1 MRREICR
8 AKIVLRSAS
17 QPRLAAP
24 DATSAHIFTSAGRPF
39 AAWMRTSG
47 DRCDLQRRRGR
58 GGRTAPGEEGVKRHQ
73 DRTVGGAAPPLP
85 WDARPS
91 RRAAAAR
98 SLPGGGALCA
108 PIALSRAA
116 ALCALSHT
124 LPSVSALYTP
134 VARSPRTAARP
145 TPLYR
150 TLSPGGSAPYAPGR
164 PVRRIQSCNKAR
176 DQRIFSGLFPIIGS
190 HHALWTL
197 HLGSGDCD

>member
-24 DATSAHIFTSAGRPF
+24 DATSAHIFTSAGRTF

-108 PIALSRAA
+108 PIALARAA
-116 ALCALSHT
+116 ALYALSHT
-124 LPSVSALYTP
+124 LPGDGTL
-134 VARSPRTAARP
+134 RP
-145 TPLYR
+145 YR
-150 TLSPGGSAPYAPGR
+150 TFSPDGSAPYAPGR
-164 PVRRIQSCNKAR
+164 PSRRIQSCNRAR
-176 DQRIFSGLFPIIGS
+176 NQRIFSALFSIIGS